1 MTVEQLGIARLD
13 QRNPALAVMAET
25 LLGAENRYSGI
36 PTIRREMAEYGLPEP
51 VFQNRRNEFV
61 VILYNRAAA
70 SVEETKQ
77 AEDDT
82 LLAFC
87 RTPRSRQE
95 IADYLGIKATPY
107 MMNKYVLPLIQQ
119 GLLRMTI
126 PDKPKSR
133 NQRYY
138 AVEQ

>member
-1 MTVEQLGIARLD
+1 MTVEKLGIARPD

-36 PTIRREMAEYGLPEP
+36 PTIRREMAAYGLPEP

-61 VILYNRAAA
+61 VIFYNRTGTDTKAETPAAK
-70 SVEETKQ
+70 SSN
-77 AEDDT
+77 D

-87 RTPRSRQE
+87 KTPRTRQE
-95 IADYLGIKATPY
+95 IADHLGIQLSH
-107 MMNKYVLPLIQQ
+107 YVMKRYIQPLIDLGQ
-119 GLLRMTI
+119 LKLTI

-133 NQRYY
+133 NQKYY
-138 AVEQ
+138 S